1 MPIEHIVALERL
13 KQFNALSDAPRYIMQ
28 DAGQKWSLNDIAQT
42 PKRAL
47 PRVLVIGAGMAG
59 LVAAR
64 LLHDSGFPVTVLE
77 ARDRLGGRLWT
88 DDSLGIPCDLGGSWI
103 HGADDN
109 PLTDW
114 CATLGIQLAY
124 TPDDDRFVYENG
136 QAQERAQLEAAAWRG
151 FAEAEQA
158 INTAIERAKAGKAQG
173 QDPQI
178 SLEDAL
184 QPLLSSAD
192 LPELDQR
199 MLAALIS
206 VSEGVQGAPADALD
220 VEEWFPKEAYGV
232 NAIPVGGYRQLI
244 DDAATGLAIRL
255 NQPVERIV
263 SSPAGVQAI
272 TPQATFTAD
281 VEVITV
287 PLGILKTGKLQFE
300 PPLPTVKQAAIDR
313 IGFGGDGVL
322 GKLIMRFPTQFWP
335 DDEAWLLSL
344 PLSIEQRGFFSSW
357 FNLAKVV
364 KAPFLMGF
372 TNGHTAAN
380 FDRNMS
386 DEAVC
391 AEGMRVLRRMFGDNI
406 PAPEKFIFTRWLSD
420 PWALGSYSY
429 PAVGSSLDDRRRYAE
444 PVNDQL
450 YFAGEATDLTQYG
463 TVHAALRSGEAAAL
477 QIYQTY
483 YGAPVRQGYAPW
495 K

>member
-1 MPIEHIVALERL
+1 M
-13 KQFNALSDAPRYIMQ
+13 QNARKS
-28 DAGQKWSLNDIAQT
+28 WSLHTSDQKSSQ
-42 PKRAL
+42 PL
-47 PRVLVIGAGMAG
+47 PNILVIGAGMAG

-77 ARDRLGGRLWT
+77 ARNRLGGRLWT

-109 PLTDW
+109 PLTNW
-114 CATLGIQLAY
+114 CATLGVQLAY
-124 TPDDDRFVYENG
+124 TPEDERFVYENG

-151 FAEAEQA
+151 FTGAEQA
-158 INTAIERAKAGKAQG
+158 INTAIARAQAGKAQG

-178 SLEDAL
+178 SLAAAL
-184 QPLLSSAD
+184 QPLLNEAN

-199 MLAALIS
+199 MLAALVS
-206 VSEGVQGAPADALD
+206 VSEGVQGAPADALA

-232 NAIPVGGYRQLI
+232 NALPVGGYRQLI
-244 DDAATGLAIRL
+244 DDAATGLDLRL
-255 NQPVERIV
+255 NHPVQRIV
-263 SSPAGVQAI
+263 YNTTGVQAI

-281 VEVITV
+281 VAVITV
-287 PLGILKTGKLQFE
+287 PLSLLKTGRLPFE
-300 PPLPTVKQAAIDR
+300 PPLPATKQAAIDR

-322 GKLIMRFPTQFWP
+322 GKLIMRFPYQFWP
-335 DDEAWLLSL
+335 SDEAWLLSL
-344 PLSIEQRGFFSSW
+344 PLSFEQRGFCSSW
-357 FNLAKVV
+357 FNLATVV

-372 TNGHTAAN
+372 TNGHIAAN

-391 AEGMRVLRRMFGDNI
+391 EEGMRVLRRMFGDNI

-429 PAVGSSLDDRRRYAE
+429 PAVGSSSDDRRRYAE

-495 K
+495 Q